1 MKKKL
6 IATLIA
12 SAVLSTGIIGLTACN
27 NGDNGGEEN
36 IPDTVVAGV
45 QVDKEGWAKAFETT
59 LAAKSYTIKAYMEST
74 YKAKGTLEEIGEI
87 DLSVTETRTGLA
99 YYDGNTYGTTKVKT
113 VATGVPDDERY
124 QKKYKNSEYEFED
137 YIVKDGD
144 VYYSAYYS
152 TKEENAE
159 WTVETIDSIGGSA
172 INVLGTDY
180 ATEAKGTTSTL
191 DKLYDSFTYEE
202 GVYNATLWQYDSE
215 VKVSVSVKDGY
226 VVGYST
232 DGLYEEEDEDGKE
245 SEEYKLVYNFSN
257 FGSTTVTPS
266 DAAKKA
272 VEDYKTANAPKEPAD
287 SAVAGK
293 TFAYDS
299 IVFEYGAN
307 VSEEQIKQMEAM
319 KPEME
324 AGYNGSTIIFNNNGG
339 FTMPQTVQ
347 EQDYTVAGTYTENDN
362 VITLT
367 PVTMGGEPMQ
377 GSATPQSFTLSENK
391 LTTSVNYGN
400 GVTVKLIYVV
410 QA

>member
-27 NGDNGGEEN
+27 KGDNGGEEN
-36 IPDTVVAGV
+36 VPDTVVKGV

-87 DLSVTETRTGLA
+87 DLSVTETRTGAA

-144 VYYSAYYS
+144 VYYNAYYS

-272 VEDYKTANAPKEPAD
+272 VEDYKASLSAP

-293 TFAYDS
+293 TYVYDS
-299 IVFEYGAN
+299 VSFEYDDS
-307 VSEEQIKQMEAM
+307 VSDAM
-319 KPEME
+319 KEQLEKNTKPQIE
-324 AGYNGSTIIFNNNGG
+324 AAYNGSTMAFDNNHG
-339 FTMPQTVQ
+339 FTITQGQNSVS
-347 EQDYTVAGTYTENDN
+347 GTYTENDN
-362 VITLT
+362 VISLAPST
-367 PVTMGGEPMQ
+367 GD
-377 GSATPQSFTLSENK
+377 TPQAFTLSGNT
-391 LTTSVNYGN
+391 LTTSVDMGS
-400 GVTVKLIYVV
+400 GVTVKLTYAF
-410 QA
+410 QAA